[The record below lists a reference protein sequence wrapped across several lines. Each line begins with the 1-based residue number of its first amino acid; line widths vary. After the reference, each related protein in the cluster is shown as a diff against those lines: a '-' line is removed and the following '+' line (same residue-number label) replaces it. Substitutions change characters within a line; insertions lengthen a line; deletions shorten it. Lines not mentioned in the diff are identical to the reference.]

1 MRAPWSIALAVAI
14 PLLLT
19 AFLAGRVQAQWTDPP
34 PYVPPAANSPNGS
47 QPPSRTPTPSL
58 PPPSSETFGETSPR
72 PSNPDANTQ
81 LSPTDHPQ
89 KPGIEPG
96 ATPLARPSSPSVEPL
111 PQDAFVKDF
120 SVPSDRAEAARQFFA
135 DYLSYWSQTNSVT
148 RETAAEFYR
157 PMVRFYGRL
166 VSLDAVIAEKRRFI
180 ERWPIRDYAAQP
192 GSLHSQCRGD
202 GQFCTVE
209 GLFTFQARDPVRGRS
224 STGRG
229 VLELAIA
236 FEGNRP
242 VILSENSSVVSR
254 ARRTESD
261 DERDF

>member
-1 MRAPWSIALAVAI
+1 M
-14 PLLLT
+14 
-19 AFLAGRVQAQWTDPP
+19 VQ
-34 PYVPPAANSPNGS
+34 
-47 QPPSRTPTPSL
+47 
-58 PPPSSETFGETSPR
+58 
-72 PSNPDANTQ
+72 
-81 LSPTDHPQ
+81 
-89 KPGIEPG
+89 
-96 ATPLARPSSPSVEPL
+96 
-111 PQDAFVKDF
+111 
-120 SVPSDRAEAARQFFA
+120 
-135 DYLSYWSQTNSVT
+135 
-148 RETAAEFYR
+148 
-157 PMVRFYGRL
+157 FYGRL
-166 VSLDAVIAEKRRFI
+166 VTLDAVIAEKRRFI

-254 ARRTESD
+254 ARRTDSD
-261 DERDF
+261 EERDF